1 MAPHPRMLLVLSENW
16 TLTGGRA
23 DLPTAVRWAREAED
37 AGFDA
42 VMVSEHVVLGPD
54 AAAAGIM
61 GNPRDYALPGNQDQD
76 PFTPRPASLLL
87 LAAIASVT
95 SRLHLAAAAVLAPL
109 RHPLLLARELG
120 TLDLLSEGR
129 LVVQPTVSWSR
140 DEYDALGVPFGR
152 RGRLLDKHLRVW
164 AAAWGPSPI
173 SHDGEHYPFRDVY
186 FEPKAY
192 RPEGPR
198 LWFGGQRL
206 HGPVLRRLVEH
217 GHGFHPLGRPTP
229 EDLHTLKEAMTAAG
243 RDAAELEMIGGTAP
257 VFPDDHSPADLG
269 AALAS
274 IPEQLEQGFT
284 TFCVKPNQFIDDPDG
299 VGAFCRE
306 VMRRVD
312 AATGR

>member
-1 MAPHPRMLLVLSENW
+1 MTPNPRMLLVLSENW

-42 VMVSEHVVLGPD
+42 VMVSEHIVLGPD
-54 AAAAGIM
+54 AAANGVM
-61 GNPRDYALPGNQDQD
+61 GNPRGYALPGNQD
-76 PFTPRPASLLL
+76 PFTPWPSSLLL
-87 LAAIASVT
+87 LAAVASVT
-95 SRLHLAAAAVLAPL
+95 TRLRLAAAAVLAPL

-120 TLDLLSEGR
+120 TLDLISEGR

-140 DEYDALGVPFGR
+140 DEYDALGVPFAR
-152 RGRLLDKHLRVW
+152 RGRLLDEHLRVW
-164 AAAWGPSPI
+164 AKAWGPSPF
-173 SHDGEHYPFRDVY
+173 SHDSEHYPFRDVY

-206 HGPVLRRLVEH
+206 YGPVLRRLVEH
-217 GHGFHPLGRPTP
+217 GHGFHPLGRPAP
-229 EDLHTLKEAMTAAG
+229 EDLHTLKEAMGAAG
-243 RDAAELEMIGGTAP
+243 RDTSELEMIGGTDP
-257 VFPDDHSPADLG
+257 VFPDDHASADLG

-274 IPEQLEQGFT
+274 IPEQLERGFT

-299 VGAFCRE
+299 VGTFCRE
-306 VMRRVD
+306 VMRRVE
-312 AATGR
+312 GMV